1 MRQWKDLGTLIT
13 KFSKGN
19 FYVRSCLQS
28 LKAHMRRFIWCAHVK
43 WSQPNVESFW
53 FFFRLFEDD
62 PGLQNMFAEFRE
74 VKLEELVQTRE
85 LHGHTERVMRAV
97 ENCVNAMDDPD
108 SLRAYLTELGRRH
121 VYRSVK
127 PTVSNVS
134 LAFNAF
140 SPRSDQD
147 IISPHNFNAISRS
160 QLTRI
165 SKNIIKRLSPKTQN
179 KLYKKCQADIK
190 ENCRWDIGS
199 GKVDNLERLR
209 Y

>member
-1 MRQWKDLGTLIT
+1 
-13 KFSKGN
+13 
-19 FYVRSCLQS
+19 
-28 LKAHMRRFIWCAHVK
+28 
-43 WSQPNVESFW
+43 
-53 FFFRLFEDD
+53 
-62 PGLQNMFAEFRE
+62 MFAEFRE

-134 LAFNAF
+134 MAFNAF

-147 IISPHNFNAISRS
+147 IISPHNFNAILRS

-190 ENCRWDIGS
+190 ENCR
-199 GKVDNLERLR
+199 
-209 Y
+209 